1 VIAMVEETKEVA
13 TLLGDPKRA
22 ILKLSVPTMIAM
34 VISSLYSL
42 INGIWVAGLGDLALA
57 AIGFV
62 HPVFLIV
69 MGFSNGL
76 GAGATAI
83 ISRYIGAKDIKR
95 VNNAALHAILLV
107 VIVTIVFTVIFGL
120 FLEPILIMLGAG
132 ETVSL
137 GVEYGRILFGGSLFI
152 VFSSTAYGILRA
164 EGNVRKATYTM
175 IFGALLNAILDPLF
189 IYYLNMGIAG
199 AAVSTIIS
207 LGFASLIL
215 LYFFKRDTYINFS
228 IKEFVYSNKLIN
240 QILSVGLPAGTEFLM
255 IAILSGSLNIILMF
269 VSGVDGVAIYTAS
282 LRVIMIAAVPIMA
295 IGVSV
300 VAVTGASLGAK
311 KFENI
316 NIIHNYGMKIG
327 IIFVMF
333 MAGAIFLLAPHISYF
348 FAYSP
353 ESASIQ
359 PFCTDF
365 LRIVSLSMIFMP
377 IGVASTS
384 IFKGLGKGLDSMLIA
399 LIRVIILEIIIA
411 YILAVPLGMGQ
422 QGVWWGIVIGNALGA
437 VFAYIWSKRYIKKL
451 LASNKT

>member
-1 VIAMVEETKEVA
+1 MVEVEERKDVA
-13 TLLGDPKRA
+13 ILLGDPKQA

-83 ISRYIGAKDIKR
+83 ISRYIGAKDKKQA
-95 VNNAALHAILLV
+95 NNAALHAILLMV
-107 VIVTIVFTVIFGL
+107 VMTIIFTVIFGL
-120 FLEPILIMLGAG
+120 FLEPILIMMGAG
-132 ETVSL
+132 ETLSL

-152 VFSSTAYGILRA
+152 VFSSTAYGIFRA
-164 EGNVRKATYTM
+164 EGNVAKATYAM
-175 IFGALLNAILDPLF
+175 LFGAILNIFLDPLF
-189 IYYLNMGIAG
+189 IYYLNMGIKG
-199 AAVSTIIS
+199 AAIATIIS
-207 LGFASLIL
+207 LIFSSIL
-215 LYFFKRDTYINFS
+215 LLYWFKKDTYIKFS
-228 IKEFVYSNKLIN
+228 IKEFVYSSKLIN
-240 QILSVGLPAGTEFLM
+240 QILGVGLPAGTEFLM
-255 IAILSGSLNIILMF
+255 IAILSGSLNVILMF
-269 VSGVDGVAIYTAS
+269 VSGVDGVAVYTAS
-282 LRVIMIAAVPIMA
+282 WRVIMVAAVPIMA
-295 IGVSV
+295 IGVSI

-316 NIIHNYGMKIG
+316 NIIHNYGIKIG
-327 IIFVMF
+327 LIVVIV
-333 MAGAIFLLAPHISYF
+333 MAGAIFLLAPYISYL

-365 LRIVSLSMIFMP
+365 LRIVSLAMIFIP
-377 IGVASTS
+377 IGVSSTS

-399 LIRVIILEIIIA
+399 LIRVIILEIAFA

-422 QGVWWGIVIGNALGA
+422 YGVWWGIVIGNALGA
-437 VFAYIWSKRYIKKL
+437 IFAYIWSKRYIKKL
-451 LASNKT
+451 LASNKS

>member
-1 VIAMVEETKEVA
+1 MGEVEETKEVI
-13 TLLGDPKRA
+13 TLLGDPKQA
-22 ILKLSVPTMIAM
+22 VLKLSVPTMIAM

-83 ISRYIGAKDIKR
+83 IARYIGAKDKKQAS
-95 VNNAALHAILLV
+95 NAALHAIFLTIIMT
-107 VIVTIVFTVIFGL
+107 VIFTVIFVL
-120 FLEPILIMLGAG
+120 FLEPILLLLGAG
-132 ETVSL
+132 ETASL
-137 GVEYGRILFGGSLFI
+137 GAEYGRILFGGSLFI

-164 EGNVRKATYTM
+164 EGNVVQATYM
-175 IFGALLNAILDPLF
+175 MLFGAILNIILDPFF

-199 AAVSTIIS
+199 AAVSTVIS
-207 LGFASLIL
+207 LVFASFLL
-215 LYFFKRDTYINFS
+215 LYWFKRDTYIKFS
-228 IKEFVYSNKLIN
+228 IKDFVYSNKLIN

-255 IAILSGSLNIILMF
+255 IAILSGALNIILMM

-282 LRVIMIAAVPIMA
+282 WRVIMMAMVPIMA
-295 IGVSV
+295 IGVSI
-300 VAVTGASLGAK
+300 VAVAGASLGAK

-327 IIFVMF
+327 MVLVVI
-333 MAGAIFLLAPHISYF
+333 MAGAIFLLAPYISYF

-353 ESASIQ
+353 ESASLQ

-365 LRIVSLSMIFMP
+365 LRIVSLSLIFMP
-377 IGVASTS
+377 IGVSSTS
-384 IFKGLGKGLDSMLIA
+384 IFKGLGKGLDSLLIA
-399 LIRVIILEIIIA
+399 IVRVIVLEIAFA

-422 QGVWWGIVIGNALGA
+422 YGVWWGIVIGNVLGA
-437 VFAYIWSKRYIKKL
+437 AFAYIWSKRYINRL
-451 LASNKT
+451 LSSNET